1 MALIKLNTRSIP
13 DNAVT
18 PAKVSQN
25 LGRRNIITNGGMQV
39 WQRAT
44 SATAVTN
51 SSYGTVD
58 RFRFWENTDGAYT
71 AEQSTDV
78 PSGQGFSYST
88 KLQVT
93 TADTSLTS
101 AQYAQFAQRIEA
113 QNLQQL
119 CYGTSEAKTVTV
131 SFWVKSSKTGNYAF
145 NLYKPAS
152 GHTAYIYYKSFTINT
167 ANTWEKKT
175 ITVSPTAGS
184 TSFITASGGGIDTST
199 SNAMEVYITLAMGSN
214 YQGATDNSWSTNT
227 SHYTTSTDV
236 NWLDSTSNNF
246 YLTGVQLEVGDTATD
261 FEHRSYAEELAVCQ
275 RYYYQVGGTSGYAQI
290 APCIGTSTTELAMQ
304 VKFPVDMRQTPSV
317 SWATNNNL
325 TFRRMNNGSH
335 DWAPNSV
342 AALTTGE
349 LKNYGGAIWF
359 GGFSHGQS
367 TYAAGH
373 VRVSNGS
380 NHLRFDAEL

>member
-1 MALIKLNTRSIP
+1 MSTIQTNAIVDAAGGNTATVNGISPLANSARFARNLII
-13 DNAVT
+13 
-18 PAKVSQN
+18 
-25 LGRRNIITNGGMQV
+25 NGGMQV

-93 TADTSLTS
+93 TADTSLTA

-145 NLYKPAS
+145 NMYKPAA

-199 SNAMEVYITLAMGSN
+199 SNAMEVYFTLSMGST

-227 SHYTTSTDV
+227 SHYTTSSNV

-261 FEHRSYAEELAVCQ
+261 FEHRTYAEELAACQ
-275 RYYYQVGGTSGYAQI
+275 RYYYRTAPANTYSWFAWGGYSNTTTNAIVFLQIPERMRAAPTLGYGGNFQLADGHGVYTCTNPSLADPTQENIRIDWTSSGLTVGRTA
-290 APCIGTSTTELAMQ
+290 A
-304 VKFPVDMRQTPSV
+304 VR
-317 SWATNNNL
+317 NNNDATAFL
-325 TFRRMNNGSH
+325 
-335 DWAPNSV
+335 
-342 AALTTGE
+342 E
-349 LKNYGGAIWF
+349 
-359 GGFSHGQS
+359 FS
-367 TYAAGH
+367 
-373 VRVSNGS
+373 
-380 NHLRFDAEL
+380 AEI

>member
-25 LGRRNIITNGGMQV
+25 LGRRNIIINGGMQV

-58 RFRFWENTDGAYT
+58 RFRFWENTGGAYT

-93 TADTSLTS
+93 TADTSLS
-101 AQYAQFAQRIEA
+101 AAEYAQFAQRIEA

-145 NLYKPAS
+145 NMYKPAS

-227 SHYTTSTDV
+227 SHYTTPSNV

-246 YLTGVQLEVGDTATD
+246 YITGVQLEVGDTATD
-261 FEHRSYAEELAVCQ
+261 FEHRSYDEEFNSCL
-275 RYYYQVGGTSGYAQI
+275 RYY
-290 APCIGTSTTELAMQ
+290 
-304 VKFPVDMRQTPSV
+304 
-317 SWATNNNL
+317 W
-325 TFRRMNNGSH
+325 RMNAES
-335 DWAPNSV
+335 
-342 AALTTGE
+342 AADFTNIGVGVVSSANTCFALVDLPRKMRTFPTISYSSLSDLRTTTVFGGG
-349 LKNYGGAIWF
+349 GGAPTNVVVGYGHTQKPTLYITDPSGQTFGQSRLFGFNNTYTGWF
-359 GGFSHGQS
+359 GW
-367 TYAAGH
+367 
-373 VRVSNGS
+373 
-380 NHLRFDAEL
+380 DAEL

>member
-1 MALIKLNTRSIP
+1 MALIKLKTRSIP
-13 DNAVT
+13 DDAVT

-25 LGRRNIITNGGMQV
+25 LGRRNIIINGGMQV

-93 TADTSLTS
+93 TADTSI
-101 AQYAQFAQRIEA
+101 AAGQYAQFAQRIEA

-145 NLYKPAS
+145 NMYKPAS

-199 SNAMEVYITLAMGSN
+199 SNALEVYITLAMGST
-214 YQGATDNSWSTNT
+214 YHGATDNSWSTNT
-227 SHYTTSTDV
+227 SHYTTSSNV

-275 RYYYQVGGTSGYAQI
+275 RYYEVTQGGTTEYAETTGDYYISVPFRVQKRA
-290 APCIGTSTTELAMQ
+290 APT
-304 VKFPVDMRQTPSV
+304 
-317 SWATNNNL
+317 
-325 TFRRMNNGSH
+325 
-335 DWAPNSV
+335 
-342 AALTTGE
+342 LTTLAQTENCASTAAVTTAGASMDNTLGARVYASNRFLTGLKYWYARFSADSE
-349 LKNYGGAIWF
+349 L
-359 GGFSHGQS
+359 
-367 TYAAGH
+367 
-373 VRVSNGS
+373 
-380 NHLRFDAEL
+380 